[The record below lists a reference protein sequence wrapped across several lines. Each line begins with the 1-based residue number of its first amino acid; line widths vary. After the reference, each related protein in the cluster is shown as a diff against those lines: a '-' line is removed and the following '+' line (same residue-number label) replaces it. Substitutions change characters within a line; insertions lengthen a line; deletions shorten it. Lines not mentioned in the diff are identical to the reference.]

1 MLHAPASAAVLL
13 CVAYPP
19 VVNDAMTIS
28 IFYALFVVEYS
39 PLCNYYRSLFFL
51 KSVTSD
57 DAVKTRCILSK

>member
-39 PLCNYYRSLFFL
+39 PLCN
-51 KSVTSD
+51 
-57 DAVKTRCILSK
+57 